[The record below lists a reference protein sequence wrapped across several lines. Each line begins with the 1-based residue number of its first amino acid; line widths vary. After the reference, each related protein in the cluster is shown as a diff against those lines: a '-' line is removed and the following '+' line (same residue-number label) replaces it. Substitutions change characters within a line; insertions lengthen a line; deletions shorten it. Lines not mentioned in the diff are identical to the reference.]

1 MSMEKI
7 FGSLLWKGWRILEQL
22 APAEVTEHS
31 YLIELEGCLS
41 LVAMDD
47 EDVTVDIWILRNFG
61 ESNWEKRS
69 SGIVPFS
76 NYECLSSVASWNSEK
91 IFITSE
97 HYFILHKTWGELDL
111 AENFGWNTSVVFT
124 YTESF
129 SNAVV
134 TWIQSIGQ
142 VWSMKEKMIFSSK

>member
-47 EDVTVDIWILRNFG
+47 EDVTVDIWILRNF
-61 ESNWEKRS
+61 
-69 SGIVPFS
+69 
-76 NYECLSSVASWNSEK
+76 
-91 IFITSE
+91 E

-142 VWSMKEKMIFSSK
+142 VWSMKEKMIFSWLQSITSHVFLLFANFSFQISYTIFYCEQQGW